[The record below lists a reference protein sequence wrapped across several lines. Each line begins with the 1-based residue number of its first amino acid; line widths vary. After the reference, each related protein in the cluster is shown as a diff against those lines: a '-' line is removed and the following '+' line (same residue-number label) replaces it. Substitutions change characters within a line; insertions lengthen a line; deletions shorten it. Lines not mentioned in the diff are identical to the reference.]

1 MSQSDGQSEE
11 VACPPRKP
19 EFTDVL
25 SSALEKKPD
34 TTLPEQTMMG
44 QNLKDLDIEIC
55 PDKLHLCP
63 GTAECCKKDDGKW
76 DCCPKAAVPI
86 AGDCCHQLGFIWT
99 CCTPSCSQVPLVGML
114 VDIEKLRFDR
124 LCIYDFKCKKASG
137 LAVFMTFL

>member
-1 MSQSDGQSEE
+1 MMNSISISL
-11 VACPPRKP
+11 VATL
-19 EFTDVL
+19 FIIGFA
-25 SSALEKKPD
+25 SALPNALPSVLENKPD

-86 AGDCCHQLGFIWT
+86 A
-99 CCTPSCSQVPLVGML
+99 
-114 VDIEKLRFDR
+114 EKLRPLPQR
-124 LCIYDFKCKKASG
+124 KSRMRNMSVPWTNSIS
-137 LAVFMTFL
+137 